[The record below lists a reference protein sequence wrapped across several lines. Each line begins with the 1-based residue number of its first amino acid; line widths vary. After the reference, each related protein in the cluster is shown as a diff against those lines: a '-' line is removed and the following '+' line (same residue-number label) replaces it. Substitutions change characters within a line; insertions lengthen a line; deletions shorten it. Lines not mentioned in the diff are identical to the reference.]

1 MPKRS
6 YCKCFLIVCFEG
18 ETGHSRGPSDG
29 AKLQLPGL
37 AKSVLPLPPVALA
50 TPNFSEHTVSILYS
64 PCCQVWYQQGGK
76 VGTLSLLRMQPLPS
90 APTRPALCKRTFS
103 PHHSLSERPR
113 GSGTWKRSMP
123 ANTGA
128 PGGQGASG
136 PEEARERGKAVAQHK
151 MRQPSKG
158 QTVWNRLA
166 KEREQKS
173 FSPWPAPC

>member
-1 MPKRS
+1 MEPSSSCPGWPSPSSPFPPWPRRLQI
-6 YCKCFLIVCFEG
+6 FL
-18 ETGHSRGPSDG
+18 
-29 AKLQLPGL
+29 
-37 AKSVLPLPPVALA
+37 
-50 TPNFSEHTVSILYS
+50 EHTVSILYS
-64 PCCQVWYQQGGK
+64 PYCCQVWYQHGGK
-76 VGTLSLLRMQPLPS
+76 VGTLSLLRMQPFPS

-113 GSGTWKRSMP
+113 GSGTWERSMP

-158 QTVWNRLA
+158 QTVWNHLA